1 MLSKRTAEIFKP
13 FHDYAGSQELETMP
27 LPSDA
32 VSVQVDNLTYG
43 YPGHAHVLH
52 EINLRVLKGEMF
64 GIIGPNGAGK
74 STLCKALNGLV
85 PQFYG
90 GTYGGEVTVS
100 GMNTMKHTV
109 AELSLK
115 VGLVFQ
121 EPSNQFSGV
130 STRVDEEVAFGM
142 SMMGFQREEMENRI
156 QASLRQV
163 GLEGLEDRSPFE
175 LSGGQQQRLAIATVL
190 AVRPEV
196 IVMDEPTAQLDPVG
210 KTEVL
215 ETMRV
220 LKKEGYTIIVA
231 EHEIEELATFADR
244 IIALNEGTILLEGST
259 RNVLTQIEDLK
270 KIGVDPPSVTELSR
284 LLASRT
290 GLSSKE
296 YPITLD
302 EAVAL
307 YREMMRG

>member
-1 MLSKRTAEIFKP
+1 MR
-13 FHDYAGSQELETMP
+13 AGE
-27 LPSDA
+27 
-32 VSVQVDNLTYG
+32 VSVQVDNLTFG
-43 YPGHAHVLH
+43 YPGHAYVLH

-64 GIIGPNGAGK
+64 GVIGPNGAGK

-90 GTYGGEVTVS
+90 GTYGGDVTVS

-142 SMMGFQREEMENRI
+142 SMMGFQREEMTDRI
-156 QASLRQV
+156 KDSLRQV

-210 KTEVL
+210 KTEVF
-215 ETMRV
+215 ETMHA
-220 LKKEGYTIIVA
+220 LNKEGYTIIVA

-244 IIALNEGTILLEGST
+244 IIALNEGRIMLEGST
-259 RNVLTQIEDLK
+259 RNVLTQIEQLK
-270 KIGVDPPSVTELSR
+270 KIGVDPPSVTELSH
-284 LLASRT
+284 LLAAKA
-290 GLSSKE
+290 GLSHEK

-302 EAVAL
+302 EAIML
-307 YREMMRG
+307 YRDLVSGDSSRA

>member
-1 MLSKRTAEIFKP
+1 
-13 FHDYAGSQELETMP
+13 MP
-27 LPSDA
+27 TDEVA
-32 VSVQVDNLTYG
+32 VQVDGLTYS
-43 YPGHAHVLH
+43 YPSHAPVLDD
-52 EINLRVLKGEMF
+52 INLRVLKGEMM

-85 PQFYG
+85 PHFYG
-90 GTYGGEVTVS
+90 GSYGGTVIVA

-109 AELSLK
+109 ADLSLK

-121 EPSNQFSGV
+121 EPTNQFSGV

-142 SMMGFQREEMENRI
+142 SMMGFQREEMLNRI
-156 QASLRQV
+156 KGSLRQV
-163 GLEGLEDRSPFE
+163 GLEGLEERSPFE

-215 ETMRV
+215 ETMRA
-220 LKKEGYTIIVA
+220 LNKEGYTIIVA

-244 IIALNEGTILLEGST
+244 IITLNQGRIILEGST
-259 RNVLTQIEDLK
+259 RDVLTRVDELK
-270 KIGVDPPSVTELSR
+270 EIGVDPPSVTELSK
-284 LLASRT
+284 LIAEKADLTADQ
-290 GLSSKE
+290 

-302 EAVAL
+302 EAITL
-307 YREMMRG
+307 YRDLLGGAV

>member
-1 MLSKRTAEIFKP
+1 MA
-13 FHDYAGSQELETMP
+13 
-27 LPSDA
+27 PSD
-32 VSVQVDNLTYG
+32 VSVQVNNLTFG
-43 YPGHAHVLH
+43 YPGHHYVLN
-52 EINLRVLKGEMF
+52 EINLKVLKGEMF

-74 STLCKALNGLV
+74 STLCKSLNGLV

-90 GTYGGEVTVS
+90 GKYGGEVTVS
-100 GMNTMKHTV
+100 GMKVMEHTV

-142 SMMGFQREEMENRI
+142 SMMGFQREEMMGRI
-156 QASLRQV
+156 TDSLRKV
-163 GLEGLEDRSPFE
+163 GLEGLEDRSPYE

-190 AVRPEV
+190 AVKPEV

-215 ETMRV
+215 ETMRA
-220 LKKEGYTIIVA
+220 LNKEGYTIIVA

-244 IIALNEGTILLEGST
+244 IIALNEGRIVVEGST
-259 RNVLTQIEDLK
+259 RSVLTQVEQLK
-270 KIGVDPPSVTELSR
+270 KIGVDSPSVTELSH
-284 LLASRT
+284 LVAAK
-290 GLSSKE
+290 GGFAPQD

-302 EAVAL
+302 EAITL
-307 YREMMRG
+307 YRDRIKGDIQRA

>member
-1 MLSKRTAEIFKP
+1 M
-13 FHDYAGSQELETMP
+13 
-27 LPSDA
+27 PSDDIT
-32 VSVQVDNLTYG
+32 VEVDGLTYS
-43 YPGHAHVLH
+43 YPSHVPVLQD
-52 EINLRVLKGEMF
+52 IKFRVLKGEMF

-90 GTYGGEVTVS
+90 GTYGGTVTVA

-109 AELSLK
+109 ADLSLK

-121 EPSNQFSGV
+121 EPTNQFSGV

-142 SMMGFQREEMENRI
+142 SMMGFQREEMLRRI
-156 QASLRQV
+156 SDALKEV
-163 GLEGLEDRSPFE
+163 GLEGLEERSPFE

-215 ETMRV
+215 ETMRA
-220 LKKEGYTIIVA
+220 LNREGYTIIVA

-244 IIALNEGTILLEGST
+244 IIALNEGRILFEGPT
-259 RNVLTQIEDLK
+259 RAVLTRIEELK
-270 KIGVDPPSVTELSR
+270 KIGVDPPSVTELSHV
-284 LLASRT
+284 LAQRAD
-290 GLSSKE
+290 LKPE
-296 YPITLD
+296 AYPITLD
-302 EAVAL
+302 EAIAL
-307 YREMMRG
+307 YRDLLGGHAT

>member
-1 MLSKRTAEIFKP
+1 
-13 FHDYAGSQELETMP
+13 MP
-27 LPSDA
+27 ADE
-32 VSVQVDNLTYG
+32 VSVQVDDLTYG

-52 EINLRVLKGEMF
+52 EIDMRVLKGEMF

-90 GTYGGEVTVS
+90 GTYGGTVDVS

-121 EPSNQFSGV
+121 EPTNQFSGV

-142 SMMGFQREEMENRI
+142 SMMGFQREAMADRI
-156 QASLRQV
+156 KDSLRQV

-215 ETMRV
+215 ETMRA
-220 LKKEGYTIIVA
+220 LNKEGYTIVVA

-244 IIALNEGTILLEGST
+244 IVALNEGRIILEGST
-259 RNVLTQIEDLK
+259 RNVLTQIEQLK
-270 KIGVDPPSVTELSR
+270 RIGVDPPSVTELSQ
-284 LLASRT
+284 LLAAKAGFASE
-290 GLSSKE
+290 K

-302 EAVAL
+302 EAITL
-307 YREMMRG
+307 YRDLLRGDA

>member
-1 MLSKRTAEIFKP
+1 
-13 FHDYAGSQELETMP
+13 MP
-27 LPSDA
+27 TDE

-43 YPGHAHVLH
+43 YPGHAPVLH
-52 EINLRVLKGEMF
+52 EINLRALKGEML

-90 GTYGGEVTVS
+90 GTYGGDVTVS

-142 SMMGFQREEMENRI
+142 SMMGYPREEMRPRI
-156 QASLRQV
+156 EEALHAV
-163 GLEGLEDRSPFE
+163 GLQGLEERSPYE

-190 AVRPEV
+190 AVRPEI

-215 ETMRV
+215 QTMRD
-220 LKKEGYTIIVA
+220 LNGKGYTIIVA
-231 EHEIEELATFADR
+231 EHEIEAMAAFADR
-244 IIALNEGTILLEGST
+244 ILVLDHAEIVTQGETRKVLNE
-259 RNVLTQIEDLK
+259 VKKLK
-270 KIGVDPPSVTELSR
+270 QMGVDPPSVTELCEILRSE
-284 LLASRT
+284 LKIDE
-290 GLSSKE
+290 GKF
-296 YPITLD
+296 PIELN
-302 EAVAL
+302 EAISLFSQVLGEHAK
-307 YREMMRG
+307 

>member
-1 MLSKRTAEIFKP
+1 
-13 FHDYAGSQELETMP
+13 MP
-27 LPSDA
+27 PND
-32 VSVQVDNLTYG
+32 VSVQVNNLTFG
-43 YPGHAHVLH
+43 YPGHPYVLH
-52 EINLRVLKGEMF
+52 EINLKVLKGEMF

-74 STLCKALNGLV
+74 STLCKSLNGLV

-90 GTYGGEVTVS
+90 GKYGGEVTVS
-100 GMNTMKHTV
+100 GMNVMKHTV

-142 SMMGFQREEMENRI
+142 SMMGFQREKMMYRI
-156 QASLRQV
+156 TDSLRKV
-163 GLEGLEDRSPFE
+163 GLEGLEDRSPYE

-190 AVRPEV
+190 AVKPEV

-215 ETMRV
+215 ETMRA
-220 LKKEGYTIIVA
+220 LNKEGYTIIVA

-244 IIALNEGTILLEGST
+244 IIALNEGRIVVEGST
-259 RNVLTQIEDLK
+259 RNVLTQVEQLK
-270 KIGVDPPSVTELSR
+270 KIGVDSPSVTELSH
-284 LLASRT
+284 LVAAK
-290 GLSSKE
+290 GGFAPE
-296 YPITLD
+296 DYPITLD
-302 EAVAL
+302 EAITF
-307 YREMMRG
+307 YRDRIKGDIQRA